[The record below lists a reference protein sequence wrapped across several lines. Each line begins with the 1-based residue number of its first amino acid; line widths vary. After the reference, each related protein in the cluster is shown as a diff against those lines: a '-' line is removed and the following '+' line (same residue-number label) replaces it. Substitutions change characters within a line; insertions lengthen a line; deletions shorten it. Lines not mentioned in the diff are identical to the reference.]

1 MPPFFLFTYTQT
13 SLLEIPCNIMTT
25 LKEILAL
32 EQVEQNR
39 K

>member
-1 MPPFFLFTYTQT
+1 MPPFPLLHTRISTATFLQHQ
-13 SLLEIPCNIMTT
+13 IMTT

-32 EQVEQNR
+32 EQVDQNR